1 MLMKPSLVMTNGG
14 SHFDCKEVR
23 QWASSCNTQLIK
35 TPAYVPWTNGP
46 AEGYAKLLA
55 GRIKRLCAPDLG
67 IDPDADHNPMSTPA
81 AWPKHLDEAVAQL
94 NNRVLPSL
102 GYSPRKLLTGIL
114 SPKQKAKIGIQI
126 QDPTQEEVDVN
137 MALTYALCMDGYAKA
152 LQHATRRKRQFD
164 KKVKPA
170 DFKAGDLVQ
179 KYDAR
184 LDETHS
190 SLCKLA
196 PQWSGPVC
204 VVLKATNS
212 YVLVDLEGNTFS
224 AAAHSRLLR
233 PFIPSPGT
241 LLDNYTH
248 ALALA
253 QRLDSNA
260 TQPATPIDHS
270 LLPVT
275 PRPEDK
281 IPLAQNNETQ
291 PTSPDKEADK
301 PDKSA

>member
-1 MLMKPSLVMTNGG
+1 GGLVRRHASKGMG
-14 SHFDCKEVR
+14 HDIR

-35 TPAYVPWTNGP
+35 TLAYTPWTNGL
-46 AEGYAKLLA
+46 AEGYTKLLA

-102 GYSPRKLLTGIL
+102 GYSPCKLLTGIL

-137 MALTYALCMDGYAKA
+137 MALTYALHMDGYAKA
-152 LQHATRRKRQFD
+152 LQHATRQKRQFD

-179 KYDAR
+179 KYDTH

-224 AAAHSRLLR
+224 AAAHSRLLH

-241 LLDNYTH
+241 PLGNYTC

-253 QRLDSNA
+253 QRLDLNA
-260 TQPATPIDHS
+260 MG
-270 LLPVT
+270 LL
-275 PRPEDK
+275 
-281 IPLAQNNETQ
+281 
-291 PTSPDKEADK
+291 
-301 PDKSA
+301 